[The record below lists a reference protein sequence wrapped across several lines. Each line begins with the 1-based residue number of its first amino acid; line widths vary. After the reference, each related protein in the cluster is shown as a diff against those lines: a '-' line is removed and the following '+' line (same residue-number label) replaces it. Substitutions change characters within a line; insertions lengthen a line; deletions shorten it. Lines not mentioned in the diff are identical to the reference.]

1 MKESEANNNLSQS
14 KLHAPNKLT
23 KPPMA
28 PIKKPYTRSRKTQVC
43 EVDLGIQVNLE
54 TREKLRQKRKAEQEL
69 KLQLKTK
76 D

>member
-14 KLHAPNKLT
+14 KGNAASIPA
-23 KPPMA
+23 KPPMP

-54 TREKLRQKRKAEQEL
+54 TREKLRQKRKAE
-69 KLQLKTK
+69 
-76 D
+76 